1 MNDSTIICN
10 EVIMS
15 YEKEIETISTNLN
28 EKN

>member
-10 EVIMS
+10 EVIKS
-15 YEKEIETISTNLN
+15 YEKEIKTISTNLN